1 MLPIR
6 YQTGLTKIKICDS
19 LITSSEED
27 LMKLEDGTYL
37 YQNGRMIPIQ
47 VSDGYWVAE
56 RELSP
61 SELQSGMV
69 VGVWTDT
76 ATGKV
81 WLDKTRLHRSL
92 TKATMYATLYNQ
104 IAIWDNSKQEEIRIG

>member
-1 MLPIR
+1 M
-6 YQTGLTKIKICDS
+6 
-19 LITSSEED
+19 
-27 LMKLEDGTYL
+27 EDGTYL

-61 SELQSGMV
+61 AELTSGMI

-76 ATGKV
+76 KTGKV
-81 WLDKTRLHRSL
+81 WLDKTRLVRSL
-92 TKATMYATLYNQ
+92 GHATQLATLWQ
-104 IAIWDNSKQEEIRIG
+104 QLAIWDNSKQEEIRIG

>member
-1 MLPIR
+1 M
-6 YQTGLTKIKICDS
+6 Q
-19 LITSSEED
+19 
-27 LMKLEDGTYL
+27 DGTYL

-56 RELSP
+56 KSVQP

-76 ATGKV
+76 KTGKV
-81 WLDKTRLHRSL
+81 WLDKTRLVRNL
-92 TKATMYATLYNQ
+92 TKATMYATLWNQ